1 MKNAFARIFPNLHSG
16 RTNHH
21 LNLGGF
27 MKNLMILGQPIEI
40 KYTDAMLRKDE
51 LGLFDSS
58 SMSIHIQPN
67 LKKFKFLHDSVLLHE
82 IIHTVIHISGNA
94 NLLGDG
100 VEESLTM
107 ALEYGLR
114 PFLKLK

>member
-1 MKNAFARIFPNLHSG
+1 MKNAYARVFPNLHSG
-16 RTNHH
+16 RANHH

-27 MKNLMILGQPIEI
+27 MKHLTVLGQPIAV
-40 KYTDAMLRKDE
+40 KYTTEMLRKDE

-58 SMSIHIQPN
+58 SLSIHIQPS
-67 LKKFKFLHDSVLLHE
+67 LEKYKFLRDSVLLHE
-82 IIHTVIHISGNA
+82 IIHAVIHISGNA
-94 NLLGDG
+94 HLLGDG

-114 PFLKLK
+114 PFLKFK